1 MRDQISR
8 DGVQI
13 PLSSGTMSGESRN
26 ARTFDADRL
35 TVRPSS
41 LGILLVSLWL
51 FRVSTT
57 LLILGTRRCMTAR
70 EFLWANLSEPSLPET
85 ACYRARVATFCNLF
99 RVGSQIQL
107 AVAILGTMGHLC
119 FRTLHQSSLTRVRSK
134 ALNPRHLRS
143 LLRTTSPIRRR
154 ITSPPFYRHSTQLR
168 HQCLRPTGRLPAAWS
183 WAGAGPVAFF
193 R

>member
-1 MRDQISR
+1 MKPDSITVLLNSLLATLNARESLRDQISR

-26 ARTFDADRL
+26 ARTFDAERL
-35 TVRPSS
+35 TVRQSL

-70 EFLWANLSEPSLPET
+70 EFLWPNRSEPSLPET

-99 RVGSQIQL
+99 RVFTDTVGRSYTGYN
-107 AVAILGTMGHLC
+107 GTLMLQD
-119 FRTLHQSSLTRVRSK
+119 TAPIVPDSSAKQSS
-134 ALNPRHLRS
+134 
-143 LLRTTSPIRRR
+143 
-154 ITSPPFYRHSTQLR
+154 
-168 HQCLRPTGRLPAAWS
+168 
-183 WAGAGPVAFF
+183 
-193 R
+193 

>member
-1 MRDQISR
+1 MKPDSITVLLNSLLATLNARDSLRDQIFR

-13 PLSSGTMSGESRN
+13 PLSSGTESRN
-26 ARTFDADRL
+26 ARTFDADRV

-70 EFLWANLSEPSLPET
+70 EFLWPNLSEPSLPET

-99 RVGSQIQL
+99 RVFTDTVGRSYTGYN
-107 AVAILGTMGHLC
+107 GTLMLQDTAPVVPDSC
-119 FRTLHQSSLTRVRSK
+119 AKQSS
-134 ALNPRHLRS
+134 
-143 LLRTTSPIRRR
+143 
-154 ITSPPFYRHSTQLR
+154 
-168 HQCLRPTGRLPAAWS
+168 
-183 WAGAGPVAFF
+183 
-193 R
+193 